1 MYSMVEGAS
10 ALRMFEESLALKKQ
24 GFNFDFL
31 FILGLRDYLKFRS
44 DKEKWLSKIEKY
56 TQSSE
61 VFIFPRFPHNTG
73 FFFKIIFVF
82 LNSLICLLSFI
93 KIGGKKKYT
102 ILHAH
107 LDIFGFYS
115 VIIKKFTGIINF
127 YDCHGFRYEEF
138 VLSKGGKHS
147 KWLYSFEHSLEKYT
161 LKNSDEVIAVS
172 SNMVNYIEEL
182 VSVKSSLVPMGI
194 NDKIIN
200 SNLELSELVRERFD
214 LVNSKTLVYCG
225 NFSRYQCFEYM
236 KSLFTGLNKLSSDYQ
251 FILLVPKKY
260 ANDVRHFFS
269 DSPNLPTKIFSVSH
283 ENVKHILSACDLGV
297 MLREDSIVNR
307 LASPTKFS
315 EYLAAGLP
323 VISTHFVGDY
333 SQFMIKNQ
341 AGLILELDKFNTSSY
356 FDNVDEKIANLI
368 RHSSQTIEKARLRN
382 LAHKNNSWDECTK
395 NLIFL
400 YEKYSKSGS

>member
-10 ALRMFEESLALKKQ
+10 ALRMFEESLSLKKK
-24 GFNFDFL
+24 GFKFDFL
-31 FILGLRDYLKFRS
+31 FMLGLRDFLNFRS
-44 DKEKWLSKIEKY
+44 DKQKWFSKIEKY
-56 TQSSE
+56 THSSE

-73 FFFKIIFVF
+73 FFLKIIFIF
-82 LNSLICLLSFI
+82 FNSLICLLSFI
-93 KIGGKKKYT
+93 KVGGKKKYT

-115 VIIKKFTGIINF
+115 VIIKKFSGIVNF

-138 VLSKGGKHS
+138 VLSKGDKHS

-182 VSVKSSLVPMGI
+182 TSVKSSLVPMGI
-194 NDKIIN
+194 NEKNIN
-200 SNLELSELVRERFD
+200 SNLELSDLVRERFD
-214 LVNSKTLVYCG
+214 FTNSKTLVYCG

-236 KSLFTGLNKLSSDYQ
+236 KSLFSGLNKFSSNYQ

-260 ANDVRHFFS
+260 ADDVRYFFS
-269 DSPNLPTKIFSVSH
+269 DCPNLPTKVFSVSH

-315 EYLAAGLP
+315 EYLAAGIP

-341 AGLILELDKFNTSSY
+341 AGLILDLYKFNTYSY
-356 FDNVDEKIANLI
+356 FRDVDEKITNLI
-368 RHSSQTIEKARLRN
+368 RHSRQAPEKARLRN
-382 LAHKNNSWDECTK
+382 LAYKNNSWDECTR

-400 YEKYSKSGS
+400 YDKYSKLGS